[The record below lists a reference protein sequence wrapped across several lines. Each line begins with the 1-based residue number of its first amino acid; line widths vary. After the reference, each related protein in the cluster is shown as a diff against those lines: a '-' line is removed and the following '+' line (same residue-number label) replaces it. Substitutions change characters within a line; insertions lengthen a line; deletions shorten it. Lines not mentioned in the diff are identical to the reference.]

1 MRKIF
6 LTLLIM
12 IMPVTII
19 VCGGKNQNSIGTIS
33 KIEDNL
39 EDMSVKYSL
48 DGFKKDEYDIHI
60 YSEEYHNGK
69 LNKKDLMM
77 ESTVSINN
85 QNKNIPIDIYYKDEN
100 LSIIV
105 GSSGIELPLD
115 FFNNLEN
122 GMAMSI
128 LDEKREIQLN
138 KELKVAAYS
147 IGNKD
152 HSTHSINLDENYQA
166 SRNEKDLII
175 YIKVN
180 SI

>member
-1 MRKIF
+1 MKKLF
-6 LTLLIM
+6 FTLLIM
-12 IMPVTII
+12 LVPVALIG
-19 VCGGKNQNSIGTIS
+19 CEGRNQDNIATIS
-33 KIEDNL
+33 KMEDDL
-39 EDMSVKYSL
+39 EDMGVKYSL
-48 DGFKKDEYDIHI
+48 DSLKKDEYDIQI
-60 YSEEYHNGK
+60 YVEEYHNGK

-85 QNKNIPIDIYYKDEN
+85 QNKSIPIDIHNKDKQ
-100 LSIIV
+100 LSVIV
-105 GSSGIELPLD
+105 GGSLIELPLD

-122 GMAMSI
+122 GMALSI

-147 IGNKD
+147 IGNKE
-152 HSTHSINLDENYQA
+152 HSTHSINLDEDYKGSKND
-166 SRNEKDLII
+166 KDLII

>member
-1 MRKIF
+1 
-6 LTLLIM
+6 M

-48 DGFKKDEYDIHI
+48 DVFKKDEYDIHI

-152 HSTHSINLDENYQA
+152 HSTHSINLDEDYQA

>member
-48 DGFKKDEYDIHI
+48 DVFKKDEYDIHI

-152 HSTHSINLDENYQA
+152 HSTHSINLDEDYQA

>member
-12 IMPVTII
+12 IMSVTII
-19 VCGGKNQNSIGTIS
+19 GCEGKNQNSMVTIS

-39 EDMSVKYSL
+39 EDMGVKYNL
-48 DGFKKDEYDIHI
+48 DGLKNGEYDIQI
-60 YSEEYHNGK
+60 YSGEYYNGK

-85 QNKNIPIDIYYKDEN
+85 QNKSIPIDIHNKDKQ
-100 LSIIV
+100 LSVIV
-105 GSSGIELPLD
+105 GGSLIELPLD

-152 HSTHSINLDENYQA
+152 HSTHSINLDEDYQA